1 MQDGGGV
8 VFGPSEAA
16 PRPGPL
22 FYRQNTPL
30 KRRDAQALAEF
41 RAKAQAPKIVFN
53 SNKIE

>member
-41 RAKAQAPKIVFN
+41 RANTQAPKIVFN